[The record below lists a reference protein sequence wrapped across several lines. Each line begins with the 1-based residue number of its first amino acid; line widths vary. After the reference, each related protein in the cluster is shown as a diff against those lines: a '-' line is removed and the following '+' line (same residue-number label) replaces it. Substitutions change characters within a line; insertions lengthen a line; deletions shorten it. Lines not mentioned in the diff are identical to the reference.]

1 MKLAE
6 LTSRD
11 NYFED
16 FEVGAL
22 IRHARGKTVTEM
34 DNVMLTNVVM
44 NTAEGHFNEHL
55 MRQGASGIFAQRV
68 VFGGINLSM
77 VLGLAA
83 QDTAE
88 QCLRELSLD
97 KIRLTSPVY
106 HGDTL
111 YAFSEVL
118 ARKTATSPTPAS
130 CISSTS
136 ASTRTTSCA
145 CWPNGVCC
153 SSARATGPPD
163 KQRPK
168 DSAHDP
174 TTQTPS
180 PLPAVGARLQ

>member
-1 MKLAE
+1 MITSE
-6 LTSRD
+6 LTSAN

-34 DNVMLTNVVM
+34 DNVFITNLVM
-44 NTAEGHFNEHL
+44 NTAEGHFNEHA
-55 MRQGASGIFAQRV
+55 MKQQGAGDIFAQRV

-97 KIRLTSPVY
+97 KIRLSYPVF

-118 ARKTATSPTPAS
+118 GKEASEREDAGVVSFRHFGLNQDDKLCVEAERKVVLKRKSYWEK
-130 CISSTS
+130 
-136 ASTRTTSCA
+136 R
-145 CWPNGVCC
+145 
-153 SSARATGPPD
+153 
-163 KQRPK
+163 
-168 DSAHDP
+168 
-174 TTQTPS
+174 
-180 PLPAVGARLQ
+180 

>member
-44 NTAEGHFNEHL
+44 NTAEGHFNEHV

-97 KIRLTSPVY
+97 KIRLTNPVY

-118 ARKTATSPTPAS
+118 AKEDSDQPDAGIVHFKHFGINQDDKLCVLAERRVLLKRKSHWAN
-130 CISSTS
+130 
-136 ASTRTTSCA
+136 R
-145 CWPNGVCC
+145 
-153 SSARATGPPD
+153 
-163 KQRPK
+163 
-168 DSAHDP
+168 
-174 TTQTPS
+174 
-180 PLPAVGARLQ
+180 

>member
-6 LTSRD
+6 LTSPD

-16 FEVGAL
+16 FTVGAL

-97 KIRLTSPVY
+97 KIRLTNPVY

-118 ARKTATSPTPAS
+118 AKEDSDQPDAGIVHFKHFGINQDDKLCVQADRRVLLKRKSHWAN
-130 CISSTS
+130 
-136 ASTRTTSCA
+136 R
-145 CWPNGVCC
+145 
-153 SSARATGPPD
+153 
-163 KQRPK
+163 
-168 DSAHDP
+168 
-174 TTQTPS
+174 
-180 PLPAVGARLQ
+180 